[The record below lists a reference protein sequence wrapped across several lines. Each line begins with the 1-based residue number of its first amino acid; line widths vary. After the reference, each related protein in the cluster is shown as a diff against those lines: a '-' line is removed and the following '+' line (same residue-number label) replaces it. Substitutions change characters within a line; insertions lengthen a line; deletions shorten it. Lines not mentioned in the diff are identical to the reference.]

1 VRILGRVESSQF
13 SKRGAKARGIDE
25 GSAEAPAVDEA
36 HRECWVCRSTGKLIS
51 GADGE
56 PHEVVCPWCEG
67 TKLTIPAHDAQENP
81 SETPREKTPE
91 EIEAAKERAKAML
104 AKRGGSKKKPAADGD
119 AKPAAKKKA
128 PARKTAAKKPAAKK
142 KAPAKKAAAPP
153 ANTPI
158 PRPLTRRT
166 VKSGDDG

>member
-1 VRILGRVESSQF
+1 MESSQF
-13 SKRGAKARGIDE
+13 SKRGAKARGLDE
-25 GSAEAPAVDEA
+25 GSTDAPAIDDA
-36 HRECWVCRSTGKLIS
+36 HRDCWVCRKTGKLIS

-67 TKLTIPAHDAQENP
+67 TTKTIAGHDAQLNP

-104 AKRGGSKKKPAADGD
+104 AKRGAAKKSADGKAAAKKPA
-119 AKPAAKKKA
+119 
-128 PARKTAAKKPAAKK
+128 ARKTAAKKPAAKK
-142 KAPAKKAAAPP
+142 TAAKKKAAPP

-158 PRPLTRRT
+158 PRPMTRKT
-166 VKSGDDG
+166 VKAPDEG

>member
-1 VRILGRVESSQF
+1 MESSQF
-13 SKRGAKARGIDE
+13 SKRGAKARGLDE
-25 GSAEAPAVDEA
+25 GSADAPIVDEA
-36 HRECWVCRSTGKLIS
+36 HRECWVCRGTGKLIS

-67 TKLTIPAHDAQENP
+67 TKLTIPAHDAQEHP

-104 AKRGGSKKKPAADGD
+104 AKRGG
-119 AKPAAKKKA
+119 AKKA
-128 PARKTAAKKPAAKK
+128 AAGAKKPAAKK
-142 KAPAKKAAAPP
+142 TTAKKAPAKRAAAKKTDAPP

-158 PRPLTRRT
+158 PRPITRKT
-166 VKSGDDG
+166 VKSDG

>member
-1 VRILGRVESSQF
+1 MESSQF
-13 SKRGAKARGIDE
+13 SKRGAKARGLDE
-25 GSAEAPAVDEA
+25 DSAGAPAIDEA
-36 HRECWVCRSTGKLIS
+36 HRECWVCRSTGTLIS

-67 TKLTIPAHDAQENP
+67 SKLTIAGHDAQEHP

-91 EIEAAKERAKAML
+91 EMEAAKERAKAML
-104 AKRGGSKKKPAADGD
+104 AKRG
-119 AKPAAKKKA
+119 AAKKSA
-128 PARKTAAKKPAAKK
+128 DGAAKKPAAKRK
-142 KAPAKKAAAPP
+142 PAAKKAAKKPAAKRAAAKTPQAAP

>member
-1 VRILGRVESSQF
+1 MESSQF
-13 SKRGAKARGIDE
+13 SKRGAKARGLDE
-25 GSAEAPAVDEA
+25 ESAAAPAVDEA

-67 TKLTIPAHDAQENP
+67 TKLTIPEHDAQEKP

-91 EIEAAKERAKAML
+91 EMEAAKERAKAML
-104 AKRGGSKKKPAADGD
+104 AKRGG
-119 AKPAAKKKA
+119 AKKA
-128 PARKTAAKKPAAKK
+128 AGAAAKKPAAKK
-142 KAPAKKAAAPP
+142 PAAKKTGAKKAPAKRAAKKDAPP

-158 PRPLTRRT
+158 PRPMTRKT

>member
-1 VRILGRVESSQF
+1 MESSQF
-13 SKRGAKARGIDE
+13 SKRGAKARGLDE
-25 GSAEAPAVDEA
+25 ESAAALVDEA

-67 TKLTIPAHDAQENP
+67 TKLTIPAHDAQEHP

-104 AKRGGSKKKPAADGD
+104 AKRG
-119 AKPAAKKKA
+119 AAKKTGTA
-128 PARKTAAKKPAAKK
+128 AAKKPATKKATAKKAGAK
-142 KAPAKKAAAPP
+142 KAPAKRAAAKEDVPP
-153 ANTPI
+153 ANAPI
-158 PRPLTRRT
+158 PRPMTRKT
-166 VKSGDDG
+166 VRSADEG

>member
-1 VRILGRVESSQF
+1 MESSQF
-13 SKRGAKARGIDE
+13 SKRGAKARGLDE
-25 GSAEAPAVDEA
+25 ESAAAPAVDEA

-67 TKLTIPAHDAQENP
+67 TKLTIPAHDAQEHP

-91 EIEAAKERAKAML
+91 EMEAAKERAKAML
-104 AKRGGSKKKPAADGD
+104 AKRG
-119 AKPAAKKKA
+119 AAKKSA
-128 PARKTAAKKPAAKK
+128 GGAAKKPAAKRKPAAKKAGAK
-142 KAPAKKAAAPP
+142 KAPAKRAAAKKDAPP

-158 PRPLTRRT
+158 PRPMTRRT
-166 VKSGDDG
+166 VKSTDDT